1 VGFNLH
7 NRKDYAISV
16 MLGQSFWKSL
26 LR

>member
-26 LR
+26 L